1 MLAEPPKAAK
11 YVVRARTEPVTW
23 MEQRLPL
30 RQFGHR
36 FGIAVMAAI
45 ALIVAAGCGDSPQ
58 ASSPSVQRVASER
71 LDELEVLDVVRESP
85 AFATPIGGGRRDEC
99 HEPYFERRAPATWR
113 EFQFEGT
120 PDEVLSYYRARL
132 AQDGWSVTHEMANQ
146 GELPSVRFEKPLDGW
161 VAAISVTVI
170 AAESTYD
177 VVAEDAT
184 SRVCPAS

>member
-1 MLAEPPKAAK
+1 
-11 YVVRARTEPVTW
+11 VVRATTEPVTW
-23 MEQRLPL
+23 TEWQVPLP
-30 RQFGHR
+30 RFGHR

-71 LDELEVLDVVRESP
+71 LDELEVLDVVRERP

-99 HEPYFERRAPATWR
+99 HEPYFERREPATWR

-132 AQDGWSVTHEMANQ
+132 TQDGWSVTREMANQ

-161 VAAISVTVI
+161 VAAIRVTVI